1 MISFAFQA
9 LVALV
14 CVFIIVVLLSLML
27 WVVVKLLRFLFPQR
41 FAPSVNRIDDER

>member
-14 CVFIIVVLLSLML
+14 CVF
-27 WVVVKLLRFLFPQR
+27 LFPQR
-41 FAPSVNRIDDER
+41 FVPAAKRMDDER

>member
-14 CVFIIVVLLSLML
+14 CVFVIVVLLSLML

-41 FAPSVNRIDDER
+41 FAPAAKRMEDEK